1 MHYGYGNFHLSGYSG
16 PGMWTSDAFGLVGS
30 VRFIKPS
37 FNLIGLGP
45 FGYGVITSHHLVS
58 KTFSYAI
65 SM

>member
-1 MHYGYGNFHLSGYSG
+1 
-16 PGMWTSDAFGLVGS
+16 MWTSDAFGLVGS